1 MATSF
6 ETLRSLVYSSITNSG
21 YAAIGTPLSNGSH
34 AFRLTNATDGDM
46 FFSLDGVNANFFLPA
61 GTSLVYDVQTN
72 TQRTNPFL
80 VAQGTQF
87 WAKYTGTAPTKNSVY
102 LETMYSTVPA
112 F

>member
-1 MATSF
+1 MAASF
-6 ETLRSLVYSSITNSG
+6 EILRSLLFSSITNVG
-21 YAAIGTPLSNGSH
+21 YTAIGTPLTNGSH

-46 FFSLDGVNANFFLPA
+46 FFSIDGVNPYFFLPA

-80 VAQGTQF
+80 LPQGTQF
-87 WAKYTGTAPTKNSVY
+87 SVKYSSAPTKNDVY
-102 LETMYSTVPA
+102 IETMYSNVPG